1 MEGGDGAGGASGI
14 PPSDSSCTI
23 MTTRSE
29 AGSITRYRFCCG
41 QHPKVAVS
49 SQLMS
54 CWRTNF
60 EVPANS
66 AAVSASISGTASTTV
81 PPTPPP
87 APEPTGRPSA
97 AASDSNVAPAPPP
110 ACPGMSDSNVAP
122 APPPARAGMSDSNV
136 APPPK
141 AGLAS
146 PAIALERARP
156 PAPTPPGSPPKI
168 SHGRKGTEGA
178 KEGGSSSGG
187 KREGK
192 RTQGGRK

>member
-54 CWRTNF
+54 CWRTKF

-156 PAPTPPGSPPKI
+156 PAPPPPRIPPENLT
-168 SHGRKGTEGA
+168 RPEGHRRGERRRILLRGEA
-178 KEGGSSSGG
+178 GGEKDAGG
-187 KREGK
+187 
-192 RTQGGRK
+192 